1 MSYSV
6 NLKSEVTHV
15 FHRMLVTVL
24 HNIHVSEEKKVLHC
38 NDLEQSFGNFAHIT
52 VISHKLSMLQIN
64 SMLNIARQNGLIF
77 RLFVLL
83 NLLNLQADLTQSTGT
98 AKTNPFY
105 FSLFVSNDSF
115 ACDARNT
122 MILKPFLAITEM

>member
-1 MSYSV
+1 M
-6 NLKSEVTHV
+6 
-15 FHRMLVTVL
+15 
-24 HNIHVSEEKKVLHC
+24 
-38 NDLEQSFGNFAHIT
+38 
-52 VISHKLSMLQIN
+52 
-64 SMLNIARQNGLIF
+64 
-77 RLFVLL
+77 LL

-122 MILKPFLAITEM
+122 MIIKPLLAITEM

>member
-1 MSYSV
+1 M
-6 NLKSEVTHV
+6 
-15 FHRMLVTVL
+15 
-24 HNIHVSEEKKVLHC
+24 
-38 NDLEQSFGNFAHIT
+38 
-52 VISHKLSMLQIN
+52 
-64 SMLNIARQNGLIF
+64 
-77 RLFVLL
+77 LL

-122 MILKPFLAITEM
+122 MIIKPFQANTEM

>member
-1 MSYSV
+1 
-6 NLKSEVTHV
+6 
-15 FHRMLVTVL
+15 
-24 HNIHVSEEKKVLHC
+24 
-38 NDLEQSFGNFAHIT
+38 
-52 VISHKLSMLQIN
+52 MLQIN

-105 FSLFVSNDSF
+105 FSLFVSNNSF

-122 MILKPFLAITEM
+122 MIIKPFQANTEM